1 MNRLFTCM
9 KPFTMTLEGFVD
21 SEISERGYIDLCSD
35 IRDSLDFC
43 ICVTKNITEISDFK
57 VIESDKHKFS
67 FHITFPENRGTRTAN
82 KKFMLGM
89 VHLLQVVLEDDLPV
103 MLEGKESEKKTYA
116 LIKG

>member
-1 MNRLFTCM
+1 MNRLFTCYSM

-67 FHITFPENRGTRTAN
+67 FHITFPENRGTRAAN
-82 KKFMLGM
+82 KKFVLGM
-89 VHLLQVVLEDDLPV
+89 LHLLQVVLNLPV
-103 MLEGKESEKKTYA
+103 FLEGNSEKTYA
-116 LIKG
+116 LIKVP